1 MFSIKDF
8 KVTLLNKDEVSQF
21 VKRHGEV
28 AAICYNTNEKFATQ
42 VGESV
47 LKTRHFSGSRGDYF
61 KFKFENVPRDLIDQA
76 VRHDVGTFKNVQ
88 SFRYVNKEGFNI
100 YEAPEVTND
109 EVLSE
114 IFAEFEYQAN
124 TYYSNAIKRL
134 NELGYSGEKA
144 NQIARHM
151 IPIGTE
157 SAFVMG
163 FTLEAL
169 INFMNKRL
177 CVRAEKPIRELAKL
191 MKKEVLEIAPIYAPY
206 LVAICDDILYCPEG
220 KHSCGKRMT
229 KEKLLDALRIK

>member
-1 MFSIKDF
+1 MFSINDF
-8 KVTLLNKDEVSQF
+8 KITLLNPEEITEF

-28 AAICYNTNEKFATQ
+28 ASICYNTDTKFAER

-47 LKTRHFSGSRGDYF
+47 LKTGHFSGSRGDYF

-76 VRHDVGTFKNVQ
+76 VRHDIGTFKNVQ
-88 SFRYVNKEGFNI
+88 SFRYVNKEGFKM
-100 YEAPEVTND
+100 YEPPEVFKDDLLHN
-109 EVLSE
+109 L
-114 IFAEFEYQAN
+114 FAELECFAN
-124 TYYSNAIKRL
+124 ESYKNAINRL
-134 NELGYSGEKA
+134 NELGYTGEKA

-157 SAFVMG
+157 SSFVMG

-191 MKKEVLEIAPIYAPY
+191 MKEEILKVAPIYKDY
-206 LVAICDDILYCPEG
+206 LVATCDDRLYCTEG
-220 KHSCGKRMT
+220 KHTCGKRIT
-229 KEKLLDALRIK
+229 KEELIDKLK

>member
-109 EVLSE
+109 EILSE

-177 CVRAEKPIRELAKL
+177 CVRAEQPIRELAKL
-191 MKKEVLEIAPIYAPY
+191 MKKEVLEVAPIYAPY
-206 LVAICDDILYCPEG
+206 LVAVCDDILYCPEG

-229 KEKLLDALRIK
+229 KEELLNALRIK